1 MRVEIIDSK
10 TKTLT
15 VNGATYIVYYSA
27 APYVYIAN
35 LRPRCAEYILQ
46 VCLLSNVT
54 RDTDQ
59 PKSQG
64 KMQKFMAAFL
74 QISWKVIDS

>member
-1 MRVEIIDSK
+1 VNSFECMLQHVHVVLREEGLWMRVEILDSK

-35 LRPRCAEYILQ
+35 LRPLYAEYILQ
-46 VCLLSNVT
+46 VCILHGLL
-54 RDTDQ
+54 
-59 PKSQG
+59 
-64 KMQKFMAAFL
+64 
-74 QISWKVIDS
+74 